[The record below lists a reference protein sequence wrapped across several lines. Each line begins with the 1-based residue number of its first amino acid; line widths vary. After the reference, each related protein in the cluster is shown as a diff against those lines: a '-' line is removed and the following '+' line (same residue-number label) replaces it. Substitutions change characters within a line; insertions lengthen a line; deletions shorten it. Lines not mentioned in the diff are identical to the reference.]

1 MLAGHT
7 LIEAVDVSESNMT
20 EFVVVPL
27 IMTDPLKFPLAGG
40 VIERVRSEVG

>member
-7 LIEAVDVSESNMT
+7 LIEAVDVSEWNVT

-27 IMTDPLKFPLAGG
+27 IMTDPLKFPSG
-40 VIERVRSEVG
+40 VIDRVRSEVGW